1 MLIAGGCSSSKD
13 GGQPS
18 ATLQHLSRRNAD
30 QNTRILS
37 PNSMALRAGGIIKSL
52 VVTAKFVLAE
62 PGVDDDDDETGA
74 AARSRSPI

>member
-1 MLIAGGCSSSKD
+1 
-13 GGQPS
+13 
-18 ATLQHLSRRNAD
+18 
-30 QNTRILS
+30 
-37 PNSMALRAGGIIKSL
+37 MALRAGGIIKSL